1 MALTLNG
8 SSNTI
13 GGVAVGGLPDGIVDT
28 DMIAAEAVTKT
39 KHAPGSVV
47 QVAQDIDHGEDSGNE
62 TSWTQTGRIDL
73 SFPNSVTSGNKV
85 LLTLHVGIG
94 EAYNNAWAQHGLL
107 TIYCATQGNLGD
119 SNLGICGG
127 WVSGNNSA
135 GSDMQYGYQRM
146 SGSLLYTPTTTT
158 PRYYLYRKR
167 IADAFIMVVGSA
179 KHTGANY
186 NSGNTTLVAME
197 ITA

>member
-1 MALTLNG
+1 MFTFRFDKNEFGHLNDYIERRFRSKPLIIG
-8 SSNTI
+8 SSKHS
-13 GGVAVGGLPDGIVDT
+13 
-28 DMIAAEAVTKT
+28 ETK
-39 KHAPGSVV
+39 V
-47 QVAQDIDHGEDSGNE
+47 QELYKSYQKQKQDGNE

-73 SFPNSVTSGNKV
+73 SFPNAVTSGNKV
-85 LLTLHVGIG
+85 LLTLHVGMG
-94 EAYNNAWAQHGLL
+94 EAYDSSWAQHGLL

-127 WVSGNNSA
+127 WVSGNNTA
-135 GSDMQYGYQRM
+135 GNDMQYGYQRM

-167 IADAFIMVVGSA
+167 IDTAFVMVVGSA
-179 KHTGANY
+179 KHTSANY

>member
-1 MALTLNG
+1 MPITING
-8 SSNTI
+8 SGTVT
-13 GGVAVGGLPDGIVDT
+13 GVSVGGLPDGIVDT
-28 DMIAAEAVTKT
+28 DMIADDAVTKA
-39 KHAPGSVV
+39 KQAAGSVV
-47 QVAQDIDHGEDSGNE
+47 QVATYTDNGEDSGNE

-73 SFPNSVTSGNKV
+73 SFPNAVTSGNKV
-85 LLTLHVGIG
+85 LLTLHVGMG
-94 EAYNNAWAQHGLL
+94 EAYDSSWAQHGLL

-135 GSDMQYGYQRM
+135 AGDMQYGYQRM

-167 IADAFIMVVGSA
+167 IDIAFIMVIGSA
-179 KHTGANY
+179 KHTDANY